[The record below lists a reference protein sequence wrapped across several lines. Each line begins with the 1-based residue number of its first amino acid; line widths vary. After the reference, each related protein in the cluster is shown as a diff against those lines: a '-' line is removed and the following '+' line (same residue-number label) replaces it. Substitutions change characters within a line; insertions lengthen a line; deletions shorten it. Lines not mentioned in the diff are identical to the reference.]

1 MPNFKIY
8 CEGKEILGG
17 DNEHHAFHSQKK
29 LSLEA
34 GKRYKLVFDY
44 RNYHGDGTA
53 SLLWSTP
60 KPNMLAEAVETAKK
74 ADAVVLVLGLN
85 QRLEG
90 EEMPIQIDGF
100 KGGDRTHLNLPKSQE
115 KLMEAVKAT
124 GKPVIL
130 VLINGSALSVNYA
143 AENMDAILTA
153 GYPGQQGGNA
163 VADVLFGDYN
173 PAGRLPVTYYK
184 SIDQLPA
191 FENYDMEGRTYRY
204 FRQTPLYPFGFG
216 LSYTQFAYSE
226 LSLPKEVNMGENIT
240 VSVKVTNTGD
250 RDGDEVV
257 QLYLTDEKASTPRP
271 IRSLEGF
278 KRISLK
284 KGESQVV
291 TFTLEPRQLSLI
303 NAKDKQVVEPGYFT
317 VAVGGKQPGFTG
329 SADAVTTQS
338 LSGRIKVSGKEMA
351 VK

>member
-1 MPNFKIY
+1 
-8 CEGKEILGG
+8 
-17 DNEHHAFHSQKK
+17 
-29 LSLEA
+29 
-34 GKRYKLVFDY
+34 
-44 RNYHGDGTA
+44 
-53 SLLWSTP
+53 
-60 KPNMLAEAVETAKK
+60 
-74 ADAVVLVLGLN
+74 
-85 QRLEG
+85 
-90 EEMPIQIDGF
+90 MPIQIDGF